1 MFKRVTG
8 LTLVL
13 MVFVLGCKLPGK
25 EITPEEEE
33 KAKQALLADFEQ
45 MLKSHETCDL
55 IAFREYHTQKA
66 NGAFEALT
74 KILDPSMLDPKLK
87 DIPLN
92 DRGALWMCTLAKLA
106 KFNNTEVEPLAVA
119 VNVQNGTAKV
129 FFKWGGTEYGFPMA
143 RQNDKWRSPFPGHV
157 FFVHEYKKWLDTVK
171 ENLPDDQ
178 ARNDFP
184 DQLAHVIKLLTPF
197 QPNWAEFP
205 EMKSDDS
212 D

>member
-1 MFKRVTG
+1 
-8 LTLVL
+8 
-13 MVFVLGCKLPGK
+13 
-25 EITPEEEE
+25 
-33 KAKQALLADFEQ
+33 

-106 KFNNTEVEPLAVA
+106 KFNTTEVEPLAVA

-129 FFKWGGTEYGFPMA
+129 FSNGVEPSMAFP
-143 RQNDKWRSPFPGHV
+143 WPGKMTSGAHC
-157 FFVHEYKKWLDTVK
+157 FLDTYFCTRV
-171 ENLPDDQ
+171 
-178 ARNDFP
+178 
-184 DQLAHVIKLLTPF
+184 
-197 QPNWAEFP
+197 
-205 EMKSDDS
+205 
-212 D
+212 

>member
-1 MFKRVTG
+1 
-8 LTLVL
+8 
-13 MVFVLGCKLPGK
+13 
-25 EITPEEEE
+25 
-33 KAKQALLADFEQ
+33 
-45 MLKSHETCDL
+45 
-55 IAFREYHTQKA
+55 
-66 NGAFEALT
+66 
-74 KILDPSMLDPKLK
+74 
-87 DIPLN
+87 
-92 DRGALWMCTLAKLA
+92 
-106 KFNNTEVEPLAVA
+106 
-119 VNVQNGTAKV
+119 
-129 FFKWGGTEYGFPMA
+129 MA